1 MQCSPS
7 QFANLKDEGRAI
19 DWRGFPK
26 HVAARISVVV
36 KPKLKSV
43 YARAVGRV
51 SGRALRNN
59 RFINAGL
66 QGARITLSS
75 FGRTA
80 HVLWLELTGLFFLVF
95 AVIGGGAAVRAYHS
109 HQAGKGGLQ
118 RFWLGVL
125 FAFLFTY
132 FGVTSFMRSRRK
144 S

>member
-1 MQCSPS
+1 M
-7 QFANLKDEGRAI
+7 FAKSICELKEKGKALDLEDFRN
-19 DWRGFPK
+19 
-26 HVAARISVVV
+26 HVAARISVVG
-36 KPKLKSV
+36 KPQLKSV

-95 AVIGGGAAVRAYHS
+95 AVIGGGAAVRAYHN
-109 HQAGKGGLQ
+109 HEAGKGGLQ

-125 FAFLFTY
+125 FAVLFTY